1 VGDKY
6 KYKEELVHG
15 QGRFLLSTSPRENMK
30 IKLLVELSAN
40 GGGDG
45 LAEEEIIRPLI
56 KPTIKNTKF
65 QLGSAVISDG
75 VSLST
80 SPGV

>member
-1 VGDKY
+1 
-6 KYKEELVHG
+6 
-15 QGRFLLSTSPRENMK
+15 MK

-45 LAEEEIIRPLI
+45 LAEEERIRPLI
-56 KPTIKNTKF
+56 KPKIKNTKF

>member
-1 VGDKY
+1 
-6 KYKEELVHG
+6 
-15 QGRFLLSTSPRENMK
+15 MK

-56 KPTIKNTKF
+56 EATIKNMFNMISEGHTSLYF
-65 QLGSAVISDG
+65 WVPTTVPAYLGTWAWLAVLCSQH
-75 VSLST
+75 
-80 SPGV
+80 